1 MANAETPMLE
11 TPFWVG
17 EWYVNPQTGRIIREG
32 AEVKLEP
39 KVMTVLLLL
48 AQHSG
53 EVLSRQ
59 MLEDKAWSGM
69 VVSYDALSSTII
81 KLRKALEDDSR
92 QPRYIETVSKKG
104 YRLIATVTPGDQPA
118 HHAAA
123 RSHRHK
129 QPIVMW
135 LLPVLA
141 GIALL
146 LALFVMRSL
155 LESPATTDTRS
166 VIAELSDQVSLVVLP
181 FANRN
186 EDPKQDYF
194 SNGITDDLIN
204 DLSQLSGL
212 HVIARRSAYIYKQ
225 RHTDIQTIAR
235 ELGVNYVLDGD
246 VRREAN
252 RIRINVQ
259 LIDADTG
266 VNIWAQRFDRQIEDI
281 FQVQDDIRR
290 NIIDSLSITLTKE
303 ERSRTQRRYTD
314 SFAAYDLFLQGQA
327 KLVTRASAKDSRV
340 AQQLME
346 QAIKL
351 DPEFARAYAAL
362 ALIHA
367 DAFRFDWSDDPE
379 KTRQLALEIGKR
391 AVELDPQSPQAQ
403 WILGYIHL
411 FLFEQ
416 HDKAIAAAKK
426 ATQLAPSDMDAL
438 TLLAVTYAFG
448 DEPAKAKLI
457 IQELMESN
465 PRYSAL
471 VPSVLGLANFR
482 LGKLTESLAAY
493 NKSLLINPSRIQG
506 NIYKAVV
513 LYRMGRVGDAEFQMD
528 ELYALHPNFDVQVWA
543 ARQPFKDKNIV
554 KGMLA
559 DLASMRVE

>member
-1 MANAETPMLE
+1 MDKSDTLNFDS
-11 TPFWVG
+11 PFWVG
-17 EWYVNPQTGRIIREG
+17 DWFVNPKTGRIIREG

-39 KVMTVLLLL
+39 KAMTVLVLL

-59 MLEDKAWSGM
+59 YLEEHAWPGM
-69 VVSYDALSSTII
+69 VVSYDALSSCII
-81 KLRKALEDDSR
+81 KLRKALDDDSR

-104 YRLIATVTPGDQPA
+104 YRLIAPVKSGDEPLHVAEAIHQQY
-118 HHAAA
+118 
-123 RSHRHK
+123 RHK
-129 QPIVMW
+129 LTMGWTPII
-135 LLPVLA
+135 A
-141 GIALL
+141 GVAVL
-146 LALFVMRSL
+146 LALFFLRYQ
-155 LESPATTDTRS
+155 LESPSTPDNHPATPGS
-166 VIAELSDQVSLVVLP
+166 SEQISLVVLP

-186 EDPKQDYF
+186 DDPKQEYF
-194 SNGITDDLIN
+194 SDGITDDLIN

-246 VRREAN
+246 VRRGNN
-252 RIRINVQ
+252 RVRLNVQ

-266 VNIWAQRFDRQIEDI
+266 VNIWAQRFDRQVEDI

-290 NIIDSLSITLTKE
+290 NIIEALSITLTKE
-303 ERSRTQRRYTD
+303 ERNRTQRRYTD

-327 KLVTRASAKDSRV
+327 KLVTRASARDSHV

-351 DPEFARAYAAL
+351 DPNFARAYAAL

-367 DAFRFDWSDDPE
+367 DAFRFDWSEDPE
-379 KTRQLALEIGKR
+379 ETRQLALQIGKR

-403 WILGYIHL
+403 WILGYIYL
-411 FLFEQ
+411 FLFEE
-416 HDKAIAAAKK
+416 HTKAIEAATR
-426 ATQLAPSDMDAL
+426 ATKLAPSDMDAF
-438 TLLAVTYAFG
+438 TVLAVTYAFG
-448 DEPAKAKLI
+448 DDPAKARLI
-457 IQELMESN
+457 IQELMERN

-482 LGKLTESLAAY
+482 LGKLNESLDAY
-493 NKSLLINPSRIQG
+493 DKSLLINPSRIQG

-513 LYRMGRVGDAEFQMD
+513 LYRMGREGDAEFQLD
-528 ELYALHPNFDVQVWA
+528 ELLTLHPDFNVQVWA
-543 ARQPFKDKNIV
+543 ARQPFKDKTII

-559 DLASMRVE
+559 DLARLGVK